1 MGNLKFFASENLM
14 DLEAFLHYGCEEI
27 SNWTLDS
34 RGGTMAIA
42 VRQACRALQ
51 GKTLVENPLEVMNDE
66 GHSSQHYKTWLKS
79 SVEHSDRPLVY
90 YESMEIAPLFLYGHY
105 ERAIEIGTS
114 ALQNVDVIWS
124 ARNGRFLMFMQGLAL
139 AGLVWSK
146 LQDPLR
152 SVSQSRKT
160 TEGQILLQH
169 QDAVKQI
176 KSFKR
181 SIEDWQTVNDVNYLA
196 WSELLAAQISEMDGE
211 HGTALEHYENAL
223 DHAAA
228 NGFVFEEALGNSL
241 LGGFFLRTGSRRA
254 GKGALREATTLYR
267 ALGATGV

>member
-1 MGNLKFFASENLM
+1 M

-42 VRQACRALQ
+42 VRQTCRALQ

-66 GHSSQHYKTWLKS
+66 GHNSQLYKNWLKNS
-79 SVEHSDRPLVY
+79 LEHSDRPLVF
-90 YESMEIAPLFLYGHY
+90 YEGMEIVPLFLYGHY
-105 ERAIEIGTS
+105 ERAVEIGTS
-114 ALQNVDVIWS
+114 ALRNVDVIWS
-124 ARNGRFLMFMQGLAL
+124 ARNGRFLMFMQGLSL
-139 AGLVWSK
+139 AGLLWSK
-146 LQDPLR
+146 LQDPLK
-152 SVSQSRKT
+152 SINQGTKDT
-160 TEGQILLQH
+160 KGQILLQH
-169 QDAVKQI
+169 QDEMKQI

-211 HGTALEHYENAL
+211 HGIALEHYEKAL

-228 NGFVFEEALGNSL
+228 YGFTFEEALGNSL

-254 GKGALREATTLYR
+254 SKGALREATALYR
-267 ALGATGV
+267 ALGAIGV